1 MCNKQI
7 NIDVNESLSTC
18 LDKFTGGA
26 GEEDREKFLFEQF
39 ELLAKKMI
47 FGGFFKVREDYAI
60 FIDTVEFYFHDE
72 RNDGE
77 VSIKDKIVYH
87 RNGRFDF
94 RNEKNESMS
103 AELPYFPK
111 MTLHVHWS
119 GIDITFENP
128 DEQYRASA
136 LIRRY
141 VVYDIKKEKYIKLDT
156 KNKRDKWDVGRM
168 VFQDELHIDNR
179 STYLQYFLNGFS
191 AKAGES
197 TVFWQDIA
205 IVGDPKI
212 KDNNHARQHAED
224 HDWAFSGESTEAYIK
239 DCIKTNRI
247 EIFY

>member
-1 MCNKQI
+1 MCDKQI
-7 NIDVNESLSTC
+7 NIDINEQLSTC

-39 ELLAKKMI
+39 EILAKKMI
-47 FGGFFKVREDYAI
+47 FGGYFRVRDDYAI

-72 RNDGE
+72 RSE
-77 VSIKDKIVYH
+77 ALIKDNIVYH

-94 RNEKNESMS
+94 RKGDNKSMS

-111 MTLHVHWS
+111 MTLHAHWS

-128 DEQYRASA
+128 EEKYRASA

-156 KNKRDKWDVGRM
+156 TNKQGKWAVGRM
-168 VFQDELHIDNR
+168 VFQDEPHIDNR

-224 HDWAFSGESTEAYIK
+224 HDWAFSGEGTEAYIK
-239 DCIKTNRI
+239 GCIKTNRI